1 MSNKALV
8 PEAKQGLNAFKNE
21 VAMELGVPFKEYNG
35 DLTSRHQKIYLSLQ
49 KGRCSNA
56 SSSFINK
63 FNLIQY
69 N

>member
-1 MSNKALV
+1 MKSQEKVNAL
-8 PEAKQGLNAFKNE
+8 KGWKLKWMN
-21 VAMELGVPFKEYNG
+21 
-35 DLTSRHQKIYLSLQ
+35 HQKIDLSLQ

-69 N
+69 NESLQ

>member
-1 MSNKALV
+1 MKSQEKVNAL
-8 PEAKQGLNAFKNE
+8 KGWKLKWMN
-21 VAMELGVPFKEYNG
+21 
-35 DLTSRHQKIYLSLQ
+35 HQKIDLSLQ
-49 KGRCSNA
+49 KGRCNNA

>member
-1 MSNKALV
+1 MKSQERVNAL
-8 PEAKQGLNAFKNE
+8 KGWRLKWMN
-21 VAMELGVPFKEYNG
+21 
-35 DLTSRHQKIYLSLQ
+35 HQKIDLSLQ